1 MAMRKL
7 LLVVGAALVL
17 TLGAAPAAHAVDYPL
32 SPLGTPGTTIGSHSA
47 AAPAG
52 AEGTVGPANAEST
65 NSSLPFT
72 GGDSRT
78 LVWFGVAFVGAG
90 AFGISSYRR
99 RARTS

>member
-1 MAMRKL
+1 MRKL
-7 LLVVGAALVL
+7 VLVVGAALVL

-32 SPLGTPGTTIGSHSA
+32 SPLGTTGTTGSHSGPA
-47 AAPAG
+47 AAG
-52 AEGTVGPANAEST
+52 GEGTASPANAEST

-78 LVWFGVAFVGAG
+78 IVWVGVAFVGAG
-90 AFGISSYRR
+90 AFGVSSYRR